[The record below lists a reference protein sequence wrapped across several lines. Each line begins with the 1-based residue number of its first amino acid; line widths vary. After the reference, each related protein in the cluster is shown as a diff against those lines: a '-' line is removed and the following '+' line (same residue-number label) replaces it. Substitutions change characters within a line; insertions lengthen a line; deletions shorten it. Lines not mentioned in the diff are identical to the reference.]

1 MAIVNIPEQ
10 YQTLKTRLERVVKKI
25 ISPKTISENEDLD
38 NYTEVGMY
46 YCPTASV
53 ATTLTK
59 CPVTNA
65 FSLFVEKTSGY
76 ENACTQTITSYNG
89 SVMMKYVRVIQTYEG
104 TFQDSGWLQ
113 IPLSSKEVPNGSN
126 LNDYY
131 NVGFYHN
138 DTSANTTNIENLPG
152 NKHIAFCLSVEDMG
166 GKARKQT
173 LTFQGTVPTIFMR
186 ERLWDGSW
194 TSWFQIPTN
203 VSSWASQKVGT
214 YGTLYYNDALRL
226 CDFNFYRTGFT
237 PSTTEGVTI
246 ASGIIPSAYRPKNSV
261 KLKFYNPKQGGVIST
276 DGNLIGWFSS
286 TSSQT
291 VNCSGMWHY

>member
-1 MAIVNIPEQ
+1 MTINIPEQ
-10 YQTLKTRLERVVKKI
+10 YQTLKTRLEGVVKKI
-25 ISPKTISENEDLD
+25 ISPKTISENENLN

-76 ENACTQTITSYNG
+76 ENACTQTITSYDG

-113 IPLSSKEVPNGSN
+113 IPLSSKAVPNGSN

-131 NVGFYHN
+131 NVGFYYN
-138 DTSANTTNIENLPG
+138 GLSASTTNIENLPY
-152 NKHIAFCLSVEDMG
+152 NKNLAFCLSVEDMG

-173 LTFQGTVPTIFMR
+173 LTFQGAVPTIFMR

-203 VSSWASQKVGT
+203 VSSWVSQKVGT
-214 YGTLYYNDALRL
+214 YGILYHNDALRL
-226 CDFNFYRTGFT
+226 CDFNFYRTDYT
-237 PSTTEGVTI
+237 PPSKTGGVTI
-246 ASGIIPSAYRPKNSV
+246 ASGIIPSAYRPKTSV
-261 KLKFYNPKQGGVIST
+261 KVRCYNPGQGGAIDT
-276 DGNLIGWFSS
+276 NGDLLGWFSS

-291 VNCSGMWHY
+291 VNWSAMWHY